1 MAYIGNQPTDNFVT
15 FATQNFSTSATS
27 SYTLSHAVS
36 NENEIALF
44 INNVRQHPGSGKA
57 YTASGTALTLSANTA
72 STDVMY
78 CIFLGRAIQSTVP
91 ATNSIKPA
99 MLSLDDGVTITT
111 DDNTDTLTLKST
123 DADANSGPKLS
134 YYRNSSSPAD
144 SDYIGQTSY
153 VGRNDNSQDV
163 NYVSINVQAN
173 DVSDGTEDGTYI
185 INTMRA
191 GALDQTLNIN
201 PTEVIINEDSK
212 DVDFRAESNGN
223 THGLFLQASDGMV
236 GFGTSSGSISN
247 AGIKIFGTESGE
259 SNTGGMNIV
268 AQGGNDPLAL
278 NRLGGD
284 GDLISLRSETTEE
297 GTVAVS
303 GSTVSYNTFTGTH
316 WSRLADNSKPTILK
330 GTVMETLDTMCDW
343 YNLEFEVTE
352 GGSTFT
358 EKVPHALTASQSAG
372 DKITY
377 DHNGTDYEATIVKED
392 DIKHVQTKIS
402 TTDEAKNV
410 YGVFHAWD
418 IEAYNDMMVAAVGT
432 YIVRIHKDE
441 TVAKGDLLQS
451 NGDGTAKKQ
460 SDDNIKSSTFAKVL
474 SNTKIET
481 YSDDSYIVP
490 CSLMC

>member
-57 YTASGTALTLSANTA
+57 YTASGTTLTLSANTA

-111 DDNTDTLTLKST
+111 DDNSDNLTLVSTDT
-123 DADANSGPKLS
+123 DNNYGPNIEMS
-134 YYRNSSSPAD
+134 RPVTGAD
-144 SDYIGQTSY
+144 SDKLGRIDFSGQ
-153 VGRNDNSQDV
+153 DD
-163 NYVSINVQAN
+163 A
-173 DVSDGTEDGTYI
+173 
-185 INTMRA
+185 
-191 GALDQTLNIN
+191 
-201 PTEVIINEDSK
+201 
-212 DVDFRAESNGN
+212 GN
-223 THGLFLQASDGMV
+223 THNYASIEAIIADA
-236 GFGTSSGSISN
+236 SSGSEDGRFMIRSEVAGSTRNMFDMNGTELVINQDGVAYDFRVESDGNANMLVVDGTNNHFSVGNTAQGSLAN
-247 AGIKIFGTESGE
+247 AGFTVYSDNSVLIARNGTPMFVGRTADDGTLIDFRE
-259 SNTGGMNIV
+259 SNNQEGNI
-268 AQGGNDPLAL
+268 
-278 NRLGGD
+278 
-284 GDLISLRSETTEE
+284 S
-297 GTVAVS
+297 VS
-303 GSTVSYNTFTGTH
+303 GSTVAYNGFTGTH
-316 WSRLADNSKPTILK
+316 WSRFSDNSKPTILR
-330 GTVMETLDTMCDW
+330 GTVLETLDTMVNW
-343 YNLEFEVTE
+343 YNLEFNDNDGTAQ
-352 GGSTFT
+352 
-358 EKVPHALTASQSAG
+358 KIPHVLTGSQSAG

-392 DIKHVQTKIS
+392 DVKHMEAKVS
-402 TTDEAKNV
+402 TTSEAKNV
-410 YGVFHAWD
+410 YGVFSAWD
-418 IEAYNDMMVAAVGT
+418 EDGEGYNDFYVASVGT
-432 YIVRIHKDE
+432 YVVRVHKDE

-481 YSDDSYIVP
+481 YSDGSYIVP

>member
-1 MAYIGNQPTDNFVT
+1 MAYIGIQPAEKFTT
-15 FATQNFSTSATS
+15 FATQEFSTSATT
-27 SYTLSHAVS
+27 SYTLDHAVA

-44 INNVRQHPGSGKA
+44 VNNVRQQPGSGKA
-57 YTASGTALTLSANTA
+57 YTASGTALTLSAATA
-72 STDVMY
+72 STDTMY
-78 CIFLGRAIQSTVP
+78 CIFLVRALQTVTP

-111 DDNTDTLTLKST
+111 DDNSDTLTLTST
-123 DADANSGPKLS
+123 DTDASSGPKLN

-144 SDYIGQTSY
+144 SDYIGQTTY
-153 VGRNDNSQDV
+153 VGRNDNSENV
-163 NYVSINVQAN
+163 NFVSINVQAN

-191 GALDQTLNIN
+191 GALDQTLNIS
-201 PTEVIINEDSK
+201 PTEFIINEDSK
-212 DVDFRAESNGN
+212 DIDFRVESNGQ
-223 THGLFLQASDGMV
+223 THGLFLEGSTGNTYI
-236 GFGTSSGSISN
+236 GSSSGSIGN
-247 AGIKIFGTESGE
+247 VGIKMFGTDDGTNDS
-259 SNTGGMNIV
+259 GMNIV
-268 AQGGNDPLAL
+268 TQGGNDPIAL

-316 WSRLADNSKPTILK
+316 WTRLADNSKPTILK
-330 GTVMETLDTMCDW
+330 GTVMESLDTMCNW

-372 DKITY
+372 DKVTY
-377 DHNGTDYEATIVKED
+377 NHNETDYEATIVKED

-418 IEAYNDMMVAAVGT
+418 IEAYNDMMVASVGS
-432 YIVRIHKDE
+432 YVVRIHKDE

-481 YSDDSYIVP
+481 YSDGSYIVP

>member
-91 ATNSIKPA
+91 ATNSITGD
-99 MLSLDDGVTITT
+99 MLGTSFTITT
-111 DDNTDTLTLKST
+111 TDNSDTLTLKST
-123 DADANSGPKLS
+123 DADATKGPVLALHRDS
-134 YYRNSSSPAD
+134 ASPAD
-144 SDYIGQTSY
+144 NDIIGQIDF
-153 VGRNDNSQDV
+153 VGENSADEAID
-163 NYVSINVQAN
+163 YVSIFAKPS
-173 DVSDGTEDGTYI
+173 DVTDGTEDFKLIVQGKKAGTDRNLLQVGEDEI
-185 INTMRA
+185 
-191 GALDQTLNIN
+191 
-201 PTEVIINEDSK
+201 VVNEDSV
-212 DVDFRAESNGN
+212 DTDFRAESNGN

-372 DKITY
+372 DKVTY
-377 DHNGTDYEATIVKED
+377 NHNGTDYEATIVKED

-432 YIVRIHKDE
+432 YVVRIHKDE

-460 SDDNIKSSTFAKVL
+460 SDDNIKSRSFAKVL

-481 YSDDSYIVP
+481 YSDGSYIVP